1 MNIASSCGF
10 LVSNSNAPVT
20 VSTTGIATSTT
31 GGKEPKSPF
40 PQVRYC

>member
-10 LVSNSNAPVT
+10 LVSYSKAPVT
-20 VSTTGIATSTT
+20 VTTTSTT

-40 PQVRYC
+40 PQVRDC

>member
-10 LVSNSNAPVT
+10 LVSYSKAPVT
-20 VSTTGIATSTT
+20 VSTSTT

>member
-10 LVSNSNAPVT
+10 LVSNSKAPVT
-20 VSTTGIATSTT
+20 VTTTSTT